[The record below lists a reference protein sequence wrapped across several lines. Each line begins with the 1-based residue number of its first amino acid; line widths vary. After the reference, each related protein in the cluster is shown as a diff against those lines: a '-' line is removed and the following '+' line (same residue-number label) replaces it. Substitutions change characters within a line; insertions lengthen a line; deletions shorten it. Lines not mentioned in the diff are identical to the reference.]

1 MVKSARGRCVGSW
14 VTGDV
19 MVGKVTVMGAVGEGQ
34 VDQEGGRI
42 GAGQVG
48 SGGYDGECHRVRE
61 GGEDR
66 IGGGRG
72 ACDGEVG
79 RGADGRE
86 VASRALSPG

>member
-19 MVGKVTVMGAVGEGQ
+19 MVGKVTVMGVVGEGK

-42 GAGQVG
+42 RAGQVG
-48 SGGYDGECHRVRE
+48 SGGDDGECHLVRE

-66 IGGGRG
+66 IGRGRG
-72 ACDGEVG
+72 ACDGAELR
-79 RGADGRE
+79 RGADERE
-86 VASRALSPG
+86 VV